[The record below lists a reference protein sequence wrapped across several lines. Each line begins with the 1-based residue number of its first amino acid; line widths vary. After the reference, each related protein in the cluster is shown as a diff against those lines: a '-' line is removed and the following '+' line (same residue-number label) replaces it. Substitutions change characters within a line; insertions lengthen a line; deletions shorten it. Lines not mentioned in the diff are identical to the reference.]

1 MKSWELDAELM
12 VLIEDLKKEGVKSKR
27 YSFVHNQLRRNGK
40 LVVGP
45 DEQLRKDIMKMW
57 YDSPTGGHSGIDHT
71 YIRINALFYRRG
83 MKEDVQTLVK
93 KCDVCQRHKYETVP
107 YLGLL
112 QPLKLPSLAW
122 SSISMDFIEGLP
134 KAKGKTGY
142 GWW

>member
-71 YIRINALFYRRG
+71 YRKIAFLFYWRG
-83 MKEDVQTLVK
+83 MKEDVQTYVK
-93 KCDVCQRHKYETVP
+93 KCDTCQRHKYETLP
-107 YLGLL
+107 YPG
-112 QPLKLPSLAW
+112 
-122 SSISMDFIEGLP
+122 
-134 KAKGKTGY
+134 
-142 GWW
+142 